1 MTDTIH
7 IMLDLETWGKAPG
20 CDLRSIGACVFDP
33 LTGTV
38 GMALSPAFQETFYIA
53 TDNPI
58 IDSPLD
64 GFTNGDCWSKEYFDP
79 ADRVYRKYALKRY
92 PDTVQWWN
100 DQSEEAHAAFAD
112 PVDLREALMRFGVW
126 FRSMIDDIYVL
137 NDPTHRI
144 PDNIRLWS
152 HGPAFDPPILAA
164 AYAAVGLPVPWHY
177 RAPRDTRT
185 LFDVSGIDPEADG
198 SYRTFMTAYNTGTA
212 HHALDDAIA
221 QAKSVCG
228 AYQRLHLPHDVLTH
242 RDAWRSA
249 ISEWSDH
256 TRDDN
261 GSGYYTHELRA
272 FDRTFDALAQFPRFD
287 EGVIATERERKP
299 VSLDDAPWGWTF
311 LGPDGNWHW
320 SANRDEHESVT
331 EQRPA
336 TGAEQEFAA
345 RIKPDYEA
353 AWREMHNHLSWMEK
367 AGMALGLDA
376 LGRNHADIANRLIS
390 HAYPELRPF
399 IDGRG

>member
-1 MTDTIH
+1 MTNTIH

-33 LTGTV
+33 LTGALPQSPDGY
-38 GMALSPAFQETFYIA
+38 GMDDATMFYIA

-100 DQSEEAHAAFAD
+100 DQSEEARAAFAN
-112 PVDLREALMRFGVW
+112 PVDLREALIAFGDW
-126 FRSMIDDIYVL
+126 LTMAAKRSLTDFYDYQDLTYKTADD
-137 NDPTHRI
+137 
-144 PDNIRLWS
+144 IRLWS

-185 LFDVSGIDPEADG
+185 LFDVAGIDDHSG
-198 SYRTFMTAYNTGTA
+198 FMTAYNTGTA

-228 AYQRLHLPHDVLTH
+228 AYQRLSDRERQAFYDGWNSRDIAAPSINAVYLSPHE
-242 RDAWRSA
+242 AWM
-249 ISEWSDH
+249 D
-256 TRDDN
+256 
-261 GSGYYTHELRA
+261 
-272 FDRTFDALAQFPRFD
+272 
-287 EGVIATERERKP
+287 RKP
-299 VSLDDAPWGWTF
+299 VSLDDDGDILRTQAIAAVQRYDDWTNQNEIAFTGWGEMTV
-311 LGPDGNWHW
+311 PDGATQWRKN
-320 SANRDEHESVT
+320 SGEALALLKGERD
-331 EQRPA
+331 A
-336 TGAEQEFAA
+336 
-345 RIKPDYEA
+345 
-353 AWREMHNHLSWMEK
+353 
-367 AGMALGLDA
+367 
-376 LGRNHADIANRLIS
+376 
-390 HAYPELRPF
+390 
-399 IDGRG
+399 